1 MLTEYSFFPRNFLH
15 LHQGLIMKFAS
26 ARLAHLALPLVA
38 ALALTLS
45 GCSRQESP
53 GTAATPAATPAQP
66 YEAVATQGKGFT
78 VGAMMAANPVYVL
91 FDPQCPHCGHLW
103 NASIPLH
110 GKVKFVWIPV
120 TLMNAKS
127 GPQGATLL
135 AAADPAA
142 LMTEHEKSLLA
153 GTGGISASAS
163 LAPVMEQALK
173 SNTALFNSL
182 KVESVPY
189 ILAKNQRTGAVVSHN
204 GAMDTAAL
212 GNFLGLN
219 QP

>member
-1 MLTEYSFFPRNFLH
+1 
-15 LHQGLIMKFAS
+15 MKLAT
-26 ARLAHLALPLVA
+26 ARLAQIALPLAA
-38 ALALTLS
+38 ALALTLA
-45 GCSRQESP
+45 GCSKQDASNP
-53 GTAATPAATPAQP
+53 STSQPTKTALPAQP
-66 YEAVATQGKGFT
+66 YEAVAAQGKGFT
-78 VGAMMAANPVYVL
+78 VGAMMAANTVYVL
-91 FDPQCPHCGHLW
+91 FDPQCPHCGNLW
-103 NASIPLH
+103 NASRPLH
-110 GKVKFVWIPV
+110 GKVKFVWVPV

-127 GPQGATLL
+127 GPQGAALL

-163 LAPVMEQALK
+163 VAPALEQALK
-173 SNTALFNSL
+173 NNTALFNSL

-189 ILAKNQRTGAVVSHN
+189 ILAKNQQTGNVVTHN

-212 GNFLGLN
+212 GNFLGLA

>member
-1 MLTEYSFFPRNFLH
+1 MKPATTRLTL
-15 LHQGLIMKFAS
+15 
-26 ARLAHLALPLVA
+26 LALPLAA
-38 ALALTLS
+38 ALALSLA
-45 GCSRQESP
+45 GCSKQDAP
-53 GTAATPAATPAQP
+53 NTTVTPAATPAPP
-66 YEAVATQGKGFT
+66 YEAVAAQGKGFT
-78 VGAMMAANPVYVL
+78 VGAMMAANTVYVL

-110 GKVKFVWIPV
+110 SKVKFVWIPV

-135 AAADPAA
+135 AAADPTA

-153 GTGGISASAS
+153 GTGGISASAN
-163 LAPVMEQALK
+163 LAPEMEQALK
-173 SNTALFNSL
+173 NNTALFNSL

-189 ILAKNQRTGAVVSHN
+189 ILAKNQRTGSVVTHN

-219 QP
+219 PP

>member
-1 MLTEYSFFPRNFLH
+1 MKLVTVRLT
-15 LHQGLIMKFAS
+15 
-26 ARLAHLALPLVA
+26 HLALPLVA
-38 ALALTLS
+38 ALGLTLT
-45 GCSRQESP
+45 GCSRQDTPNTSA
-53 GTAATPAATPAQP
+53 TQAAVTPAQP
-66 YEAVATQGKGFT
+66 YEAVAAQGKGFT
-78 VGAMMAANPVYVL
+78 VGAMMAANTVYVL
-91 FDPQCPHCGHLW
+91 FDPQCPHCGRLW
-103 NASIPLH
+103 EASLPLH

-142 LMTEHEKSLLA
+142 VMTEHEKSLLS
-153 GTGGISASAS
+153 GGGGISASAS
-163 LAPVMEQALK
+163 MAPELEQALK
-173 SNTALFNSL
+173 NNTALFNSL

-189 ILAKNQRTGAVVSHN
+189 ILAKNQQTGSVVTHN

-212 GNFLGLN
+212 GSFLGLA

>member
-1 MLTEYSFFPRNFLH
+1 
-15 LHQGLIMKFAS
+15 MKLPTK
-26 ARLAHLALPLVA
+26 RLAHIALPLAA
-38 ALALTLS
+38 ALALTLA
-45 GCSRQESP
+45 GCSKQDASN
-53 GTAATPAATPAQP
+53 TAATPAPSATTTAQP
-66 YEAVATQGKGFT
+66 YETVAAQGKGFT
-78 VGAMMAANPVYVL
+78 VGAMMAANTVYVL
-91 FDPQCPHCGHLW
+91 FDPQCPHCGNLW
-103 NASIPLH
+103 NASMPLH

-135 AAADPAA
+135 AASNPAA

-153 GTGGISASAS
+153 GTGGISASANV
-163 LAPVMEQALK
+163 APELEQALK
-173 SNTALFNSL
+173 NNTALFNGL

-189 ILAKNQRTGAVVSHN
+189 ILAKHLQTGNFVTHN

-212 GNFLGLN
+212 SNFLGLT

>member
-1 MLTEYSFFPRNFLH
+1 
-15 LHQGLIMKFAS
+15 MKLAT
-26 ARLAHLALPLVA
+26 ARLAHITLPLAA
-38 ALALTLS
+38 ALALTLA
-45 GCSRQESP
+45 GCSKQDTP
-53 GTAATPAATPAQP
+53 NTAATPTTPAATAAQP

-78 VGAMMAANPVYVL
+78 VGAMMAANTVYVL

-110 GKVKFVWIPV
+110 AKVKFVWIPV

-127 GPQGATLL
+127 GPQGAALL

-163 LAPVMEQALK
+163 MAPDLEQALK
-173 SNTALFNSL
+173 NNTTLFNSL

-189 ILAKNQRTGAVVSHN
+189 ILAKNQRTGEVVTHN
-204 GAMDTAAL
+204 GAMKTAAL
-212 GNFLGLN
+212 GNFLGLT

>member
-1 MLTEYSFFPRNFLH
+1 
-15 LHQGLIMKFAS
+15 MKLATT
-26 ARLAHLALPLVA
+26 RLAHIALPLAA
-38 ALALTLS
+38 ALALTLA
-45 GCSRQESP
+45 GCSRQDAPNSSASP
-53 GTAATPAATPAQP
+53 ATATALPAQP
-66 YEAVATQGKGFT
+66 FEAVAAQGKGFT
-78 VGAMMAANPVYVL
+78 VGAMMAANTAYVL
-91 FDPQCPHCGHLW
+91 FDPQCPHCGRLW
-103 NASIPLH
+103 NAALPLH
-110 GKVKFVWIPV
+110 GKVKFVWVPV

-127 GPQGATLL
+127 GPQGAALL

-163 LAPVMEQALK
+163 VTPELEQALK
-173 SNTALFNSL
+173 NNTALFNSL

-189 ILAKNQRTGAVVSHN
+189 ILAKNQQTGNVVTHN

-212 GNFLGLN
+212 GNFLGLA

>member
-1 MLTEYSFFPRNFLH
+1 LKLATP
-15 LHQGLIMKFAS
+15 
-26 ARLAHLALPLVA
+26 RLAHIVLPLAA
-38 ALALTLS
+38 ALALSLA
-45 GCSRQESP
+45 GCSKQDSP
-53 GTAATPAATPAQP
+53 NKTATSAATPAPP
-66 YEAVATQGKGFT
+66 YEAVAAQGKGFT
-78 VGAMMAANPVYVL
+78 VGAMMAANTVYVL

-153 GTGGISASAS
+153 GTGGISASANVTPE
-163 LAPVMEQALK
+163 LEQALK
-173 SNTALFNSL
+173 NNTALFNSL

-189 ILAKNQRTGAVVSHN
+189 ILAKNQRTGDVVTHN
-204 GAMDTAAL
+204 GALDTAAL

-219 QP
+219 PP

>member
-1 MLTEYSFFPRNFLH
+1 
-15 LHQGLIMKFAS
+15 MKLATV
-26 ARLAHLALPLVA
+26 RLAPVILPLAA
-38 ALALTLS
+38 ALALTLA
-45 GCSRQESP
+45 GCSKQDAPTTSASP
-53 GTAATPAATPAQP
+53 ATTTATPAQP
-66 YEAVATQGKGFT
+66 FEAVAAQGKGFT
-78 VGAMMAANPVYVL
+78 VGAMMAANTVYVL

-103 NASIPLH
+103 NASLPLH
-110 GKVKFVWIPV
+110 GKVKFVWVPV

-127 GPQGATLL
+127 GPQGAALL

-163 LAPVMEQALK
+163 VASELEQALK
-173 SNTALFNSL
+173 NNTALFNSL

-189 ILAKNQRTGAVVSHN
+189 ILARNQQTGNVVTHN

-212 GNFLGLN
+212 GNFLGLA

>member
-1 MLTEYSFFPRNFLH
+1 
-15 LHQGLIMKFAS
+15 
-26 ARLAHLALPLVA
+26 
-38 ALALTLS
+38 
-45 GCSRQESP
+45 
-53 GTAATPAATPAQP
+53 
-66 YEAVATQGKGFT
+66 
-78 VGAMMAANPVYVL
+78 MAASPVYVL

-173 SNTALFNSL
+173 NNTALFNSL

>member
-1 MLTEYSFFPRNFLH
+1 MKSATTRLTR
-15 LHQGLIMKFAS
+15 
-26 ARLAHLALPLVA
+26 LALPLAA
-38 ALALTLS
+38 ALALSLA
-45 GCSRQESP
+45 GCSKQDAP
-53 GTAATPAATPAQP
+53 TKVATPAALTAPP
-66 YEAVATQGKGFT
+66 YEAVAAQGKGFT
-78 VGAMMAANPVYVL
+78 VGAMMAANTVYVL

-163 LAPVMEQALK
+163 VAPELEQALK
-173 SNTALFNSL
+173 NNTALFNSL

-189 ILAKNQRTGAVVSHN
+189 ILAKNQRTGSVVTHN

-219 QP
+219 SP

>member
-1 MLTEYSFFPRNFLH
+1 MKSATTRLTF
-15 LHQGLIMKFAS
+15 
-26 ARLAHLALPLVA
+26 LALPLAA
-38 ALALTLS
+38 ALALSLV
-45 GCSRQESP
+45 GCSKQDAP
-53 GTAATPAATPAQP
+53 NKTATPAATPLQP
-66 YEAVATQGKGFT
+66 YEAVAAQGKGFT
-78 VGAMMAANPVYVL
+78 VGAMMAANTVYVL

-127 GPQGATLL
+127 GPQSATLL

-153 GTGGISASAS
+153 GTGGISASAN
-163 LAPVMEQALK
+163 LAPELEQTLK
-173 SNTALFNSL
+173 NNTALFNSL

-189 ILAKNQRTGAVVSHN
+189 ILAKNQRTGSVVTHN

-219 QP
+219 PP

>member
-1 MLTEYSFFPRNFLH
+1 
-15 LHQGLIMKFAS
+15 MKLATP
-26 ARLAHLALPLVA
+26 RLAHIVLPLAA
-38 ALALTLS
+38 ALALSLA
-45 GCSRQESP
+45 GCSKQDSP
-53 GTAATPAATPAQP
+53 HKTATPAATPAQP
-66 YEAVATQGKGFT
+66 YEAVAAQGKGFT
-78 VGAMMAANPVYVL
+78 VGAMMAANTVYVL

-153 GTGGISASAS
+153 GTGGISASANVTPE
-163 LAPVMEQALK
+163 LEQALK
-173 SNTALFNSL
+173 NNTALFNSL

-189 ILAKNQRTGAVVSHN
+189 ILAKNQRTGDVVTHN
-204 GAMDTAAL
+204 GALDTAAL

>member
-1 MLTEYSFFPRNFLH
+1 
-15 LHQGLIMKFAS
+15 MKFAS
-26 ARLAHLALPLVA
+26 ARLAHIALPLIA

-53 GTAATPAATPAQP
+53 GTAAAPAATPTQP
-66 YEAVATQGKGFT
+66 YEAIATQGKGFT

-110 GKVKFVWIPV
+110 GKAKFVWIPV

-135 AAADPAA
+135 AAADPASA
-142 LMTEHEKSLLA
+142 MAQHEITSCRHGRHLRF
-153 GTGGISASAS
+153 GQSGPRDGASPEAQYR
-163 LAPVMEQALK
+163 P
-173 SNTALFNSL
+173 F
-182 KVESVPY
+182 
-189 ILAKNQRTGAVVSHN
+189 
-204 GAMDTAAL
+204 
-212 GNFLGLN
+212 
-219 QP
+219 

>member
-1 MLTEYSFFPRNFLH
+1 
-15 LHQGLIMKFAS
+15 MKLATP
-26 ARLAHLALPLVA
+26 RLAHIVLPLAA
-38 ALALTLS
+38 ALALSLA
-45 GCSRQESP
+45 GCSKQDAP
-53 GTAATPAATPAQP
+53 NKTATPVATPAPP
-66 YEAVATQGKGFT
+66 YEAVAAQGKGFT
-78 VGAMMAANPVYVL
+78 VGAMMAANTVYVL

-153 GTGGISASAS
+153 GTGGISASANVTPE
-163 LAPVMEQALK
+163 LEQALK
-173 SNTALFNSL
+173 NNTALFNSL

-189 ILAKNQRTGAVVSHN
+189 ILAKNQRTGDVVTHN
-204 GAMDTAAL
+204 GALDTAAL

-219 QP
+219 PP